1 MSRSTKAS
9 KAINK
14 IKKQAKGAWD
24 KSREKEAVVKGAKLP
39 GGIIGGV
46 AKFLDFKIDETEEN
60 AVPYITLTFLI
71 LEPDEHNGKKERKTY
86 YFQDSPDFDKT
97 IDDGMED
104 FSSALQLL
112 GIETRGLSEED
123 WDKALKQAKKDD
135 TFIEFNTRQGK
146 ISEGDNAGQLW
157 YTFDLQRHLPDYT
170 ISEDS
175 ETTYTESD
183 DNDDNDDD
191 DDDDDKKTDDAPW
204 VPQVD
209 EEYYYRKKKGKKL
222 KKCTVKSVDTED
234 ETVGIILKNGT
245 EIADVSWD
253 NLEGESDE

>member
-1 MSRSTKAS
+1 MAKSTKAS

-46 AKFLDFKIDETEEN
+46 AKLLDFKIDETEEKS
-60 AVPYITLTFLI
+60 VPYITLTFLI

-86 YFQDSPDFDKT
+86 YFQDTPDFDKS
-97 IDDGMED
+97 IDDVMDD

-123 WDKALKQAKKDD
+123 WDKALKKAKKDD

-146 ISEGDNAGQLW
+146 ISEGDNAGHLW
-157 YTFDLQRHLPDYT
+157 YTFDLQRHLPDYEM
-170 ISEDS
+170 SEDT
-175 ETTYTESD
+175 ETTYSESTEDSD
-183 DNDDNDDD
+183 PS
-191 DDDDDKKTDDAPW
+191 DDDKDAPW
-204 VPQVD
+204 VPEVD
-209 EEYYYRKKKGKKL
+209 DEYYYRKKKGKKQ
-222 KKCTVKSVDTED
+222 KKCTVKSVDAEND
-234 ETVGIILKNGT
+234 IVSIVLKDGT

-253 NLEGESDE
+253 NLEGKD